1 MRIPLLAA
9 LTVVLLAPAALAQ
22 TPTAPPARTEP
33 PVVVKSSTTSP
44 LLTLDDAIGLARRN
58 NPVYLQQTTARRTA
72 DASVRSARG
81 ALLPSADA
89 SFGTRYQ
96 QGGQQV
102 FNGLSF
108 SNSSATIQSNYDLTL
123 NYRINSAT
131 FVNPKAAVAQRDA
144 VDADI
149 TGAGEQLR
157 AAVTQ
162 QYLSVLQAQA
172 RAALQDTLV
181 KTAQSQLDLAQA
193 KLSVGSGTSLD
204 IRRAEVALG
213 QA

>member
-1 MRIPLLAA
+1 ER
-9 LTVVLLAPAALAQ
+9 
-22 TPTAPPARTEP
+22 
-33 PVVVKSSTTSP
+33 PVVVTSSTSP
-44 LLTLDDAIGLARRN
+44 LLTLDEAIGLARRN
-58 NPVYLQQTTARRTA
+58 NPAYLQQATARRTA

-89 SFGTRYQ
+89 THGTRYQ

-108 SNSSATIQSNYDLTL
+108 SNSSDAVQSSYGLNL
-123 NYRINSAT
+123 NYRVNTAT
-131 FVNPKAAVAQRDA
+131 FVTPQASVATRQA

-149 TGAGEQLR
+149 TGSSEQLR

-162 QYLSVLQAQA
+162 QYLTVLQAQA
-172 RAALQDTLV
+172 RAALEDTLV
-181 KTAQSQLDLAQA
+181 NTGESQLELAKA
-193 KLSVGSGTSLD
+193 KLAVGMGTSLD

-213 QA
+213 QSQVALLTARNNVE